1 MIQNLNQKFGLKTL
15 KNKEEET
22 SSLLPP
28 INQKNLN
35 FKTNSNPLKSKLPT
49 KKFTTSSNNYSD
61 INFLYLFNNNI
72 NPKDY
77 FKKKRIE
84 EEAVKKKQNNQIED
98 SSKPKNQSLI
108 NIHSEDLDT
117 SSFSSFNFSDSE
129 EEDEEIKKE
138 REKSIQKILK
148 KTDILTFIEFDIF
161 DRSKMI
167 DFIEH
172 PSIPSIHKA
181 INKNKK
187 EEIIIDNDDQS
198 TFSTDIINSKIQLI
212 KKAKIKNENKKR
224 INKFQKK
231 EKKIIRNSKSKSIKR
246 NFERSRSRE
255 YKQ

>member
-1 MIQNLNQKFGLKTL
+1 MIENLNQKFEL
-15 KNKEEET
+15 KNKGEET
-22 SSLLPP
+22 SSLLHP

-35 FKTNSNPLKSKLPT
+35 SKTKNNPLKSKLPT
-49 KKFTTSSNNYSD
+49 KKFTISSNNYSD

-84 EEAVKKKQNNQIED
+84 EEALKKKQNNQIED
-98 SSKPKNQSLI
+98 LNKPKNQSLI

-138 REKSIQKILK
+138 REKNIQKILK
-148 KTDILTFIEFDIF
+148 KTDTLTFIEFDIF

-172 PSIPSIHKA
+172 QSIPSIPSRHKT

-187 EEIIIDNDDQS
+187 EENVIDNEDQS
-198 TFSTDIINSKIQLI
+198 TFSTDIINSQIELI
-212 KKAKIKNENKKR
+212 KKATIKNKNKKR
-224 INKFQKK
+224 VNNFQKK
-231 EKKIIRNSKSKSIKR
+231 EKKIIRNNKSKSIKR
-246 NFERSRSRE
+246 KFERSRSRE
-255 YKQ
+255 YLQ